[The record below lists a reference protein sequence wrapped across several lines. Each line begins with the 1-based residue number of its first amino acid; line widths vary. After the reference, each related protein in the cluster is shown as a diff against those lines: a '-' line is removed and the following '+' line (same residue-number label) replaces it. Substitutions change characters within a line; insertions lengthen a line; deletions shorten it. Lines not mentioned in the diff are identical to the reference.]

1 MFINNVCRRAST
13 EKVGVGVAIGVI
25 LLILPIH
32 KVQKIF
38 VEPLGIVV
46 GIMPWNFPFWQVMRF
61 VVPTLI
67 AGNVAILKHSS

>member
-1 MFINNVCRRAST
+1 M
-13 EKVGVGVAIGVI
+13 
-25 LLILPIH
+25 H

-46 GIMPWNFPFWQVMRF
+46 DILPWNFPFWQVMRF